1 MSLYSVHIVFI
12 TQNMTRI
19 EVEAS
24 SREEAR
30 NKVLNNLPACSVESV
45 SAWPIR
51 EHRPNCEVGRIAV
64 GLDSGFGALVV

>member
-1 MSLYSVHIVFI
+1 MKHAVFV
-12 TQNMTRI
+12 TFVSQNMTRI

-30 NKVLNNLPACSVESV
+30 NKVLNSLPACSVESV

-51 EHRPNCEVGRIAV
+51 EHRPSREVGRIAV